1 MAPSPTAARHRILAV
16 SDATGATAEVV
27 IRAALAQFQI
37 KEVEIRRF
45 PNVRTVADVRRAIEA
60 AQSSN
65 GIVVHTLVSGELRQA
80 MVREGKKRDVT
91 AIDLMGPL
99 LLRLTDLLRV
109 SPLVRPGLFRN
120 LGEDPLHRIEVI
132 EYAVKHDDGQDPF
145 GLDRADIILVGVSRT
160 SKTPLSLYLAQKGWW
175 VANVPVILNLPL
187 PGPLMKIDQG
197 RIVGLI
203 LLAEHLVELRRARL
217 EHPDA
222 PFNGAYADL
231 EHVRSELRYSR
242 SLFRKSGWPVIDM
255 TNRSIEE
262 AATEVLALV
271 APQGVA
277 APAAKK
283 QGGARR
289 GERAK
294 GVRARRAFKTP

>member
-1 MAPSPTAARHRILAV
+1 MTPSPASARYRIFAV
-16 SDATGATAEVV
+16 SDATGATAEMVV
-27 IRAALAQFQI
+27 RAALAQFQMP
-37 KEVEIRRF
+37 EVDIRRL

-60 AQSSN
+60 AHLSK
-65 GIVVHTLVSGELRQA
+65 GIVVHTLVSEKLRQA
-80 MVREGKKRDVT
+80 IVREGRKRAVA
-91 AIDLMGPL
+91 AIDLIGPL

-109 SPLVRPGLFRN
+109 PPIVQPGLFRH
-120 LGEDPLHRIEVI
+120 LGEDSLHRIEAI
-132 EYAVKHDDGQDPF
+132 EYTVKHDDGQDPF

-160 SKTPLSLYLAQKGWW
+160 SKTPLSLYLAQKGWR

-203 LLAEHLVELRRARL
+203 VRAEHLVELRRARL

-222 PFNGAYADL
+222 PLNGAYPDL

-262 AATEVLALV
+262 AATEVLALM
-271 APQGVA
+271 APHGA
-277 APAAKK
+277 AAAAKPS
-283 QGGARR
+283 R
-289 GERAK
+289 GRVKTAGK
-294 GVRARRAFKTP
+294 RVLSRRAPKIP